1 MSQEIMVTV
10 ARTGAPALQVALNG
24 DHSVAAALR
33 AANVTPKSSEAFKV
47 AGVIVDEDYEL
58 DDEDRLFVVQN
69 IEGGR

>member
-1 MSQEIMVTV
+1 MSEEIMVTV

-24 DHSVAAALR
+24 DHTVGAALR

-47 AGVIVDEDYEL
+47 SGIIVGEDYEL